1 MSKNVKFRKSDIEI
15 INTGLNT
22 KIAKRIHLVKNKI
35 ISEHF
40 LLLNGD
46 AIFDFNL
53 QKIFKEHT
61 TTGKKITFLGCEN
74 QLPYGTI
81 GILNNKIINFERNI
95 IFEGV
100 KSRKNKNFTAYV
112 YSGMAIINKKIL
124 NFNFKNYDN
133 FEKKIYPK
141 FIKKYNSSFVK
152 IDGFWH
158 SVDNIKDVDETKK
171 RNMRKFSKLNKIKKK
186 LINV

>member
-1 MSKNVKFRKSDIEI
+1 MLNLEIRYRNNKYRPKYKNCKKNPSC
-15 INTGLNT
+15 
-22 KIAKRIHLVKNKI
+22 KNKI

-100 KSRKNKNFTAYV
+100 KSRK
-112 YSGMAIINKKIL
+112 
-124 NFNFKNYDN
+124 
-133 FEKKIYPK
+133 
-141 FIKKYNSSFVK
+141 IKTLLHMS
-152 IDGFWH
+152 IQAWQ
-158 SVDNIKDVDETKK
+158 
-171 RNMRKFSKLNKIKKK
+171 
-186 LINV
+186 